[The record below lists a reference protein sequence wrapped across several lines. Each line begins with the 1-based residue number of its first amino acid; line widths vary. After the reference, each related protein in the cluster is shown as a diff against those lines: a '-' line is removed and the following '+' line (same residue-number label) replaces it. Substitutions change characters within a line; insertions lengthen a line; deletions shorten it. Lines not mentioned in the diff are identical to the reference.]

1 VETPVAIQRYIG
13 TPPNKKQNVPS
24 AAGKRH
30 WTYVPQRVGN
40 PPHWNLRPSTGRW
53 RPGRRPSSGQ
63 KLGAPCQSIQNPIL

>member
-30 WTYVPQRVGN
+30 WRYVPQRVGN
-40 PPHWNLRPSTGRW
+40 PPH
-53 RPGRRPSSGQ
+53 
-63 KLGAPCQSIQNPIL
+63 